1 MTYTSIRTEQRDGVA
16 VVTLCRPDALNAL
29 TDEMKRE
36 LADALKSA
44 ERDDSARAIVL
55 TGDGRGFCA
64 GEALNPD
71 LVKSAEPPLDRTL
84 RDYYHPVIE
93 RMRAMEKPIVAA
105 VNGTCAGAGV
115 SLALAADFRVAS
127 EKASFLMAFVKIG
140 LVPDAGSTFFLPR
153 LVGMGKAVEMCMLGD
168 KVDAAEAERLGT
180 RPSHGT
186 RRSPHGGNTGP
197 CGEAGAG
204 ADPGDRLDEARLQS
218 QLPRYARGSAVVR
231 GGPAGDRGAHRGLSR
246 GRAGLSRQAR
256 RGLPRSVS
264 RSFRGPSQPASLGA
278 VKARARISG

>member
-1 MTYTSIRTEQRDGVA
+1 MTYTSIRTEQRGGVS

-36 LADALKSA
+36 LADALETA
-44 ERDDSARAIVL
+44 EHDDSARAIVL

-84 RDYYHPVIE
+84 RDYYHPMIE

-115 SLALAADFRVAS
+115 SLALAADLRVAS

-168 KVDAAEAERLGT
+168 KVDAAEAERLGLVHRT
-180 RPSHGT
+180 VP
-186 RRSPHGGNTGP
+186 
-197 CGEAGAG
+197 A
-204 ADPGDRLDEARLQS
+204 DRLMEETLALAGRLAQA
-218 QLPRYARGSAVVR
+218 PTRAI
-231 GGPAGDRGAHRGLSR
+231 GLMK
-246 GRAGLSRQAR
+246 RAFN
-256 RGLPRSVS
+256 
-264 RSFRGPSQPASLGA
+264 RSFRVTLEDQLSYEADLQATAARTADFHEGVQAFLDKRAA
-278 VKARARISG
+278 VFHGR

>member
-36 LADALKSA
+36 LADALKTA

-168 KVDAAEAERLGT
+168 KVDAAEAERLGLVHRT
-180 RPSHGT
+180 VP
-186 RRSPHGGNTGP
+186 
-197 CGEAGAG
+197 A
-204 ADPGDRLDEARLQS
+204 DRLMEETLALAGRLAQA
-218 QLPRYARGSAVVR
+218 PTRAI
-231 GGPAGDRGAHRGLSR
+231 GLMK
-246 GRAGLSRQAR
+246 RAFN
-256 RGLPRSVS
+256 
-264 RSFRGPSQPASLGA
+264 RSFRVTLEDQLSYEADLQATAARTADFHEGVQAFLDKRAA
-278 VKARARISG
+278 VFHGR